1 MYFKVV
7 ICVLSFLTTSAY
19 PLHRNTR
26 EAPWADS
33 RANQAHEK
41 TELSKNLE
49 TSYKSHIDSSS
60 LYNQGSEANKNSVA
74 AEVQHKL
81 SLESE
86 RLRIRLHQE
95 LAELRDK
102 LAPSK
107 PHMSSTL
114 ASLRERLAPLTQQLH
129 SSLSSN
135 TQDLCVR
142 VSLYLHN
149 MESQTDDHQILH
161 QRAVQWIGQTMDHS
175 SSKIANIIIDF
186 HSQTSKAMGYF
197 KDSSISE
204 GALVPTEVW
213 QKVSSRLTQELGV
226 LQTDAQNSADI
237 LKEEL
242 ASLTTQSYG
251 ARVAPVIDRFCQNAE
266 LQNQSF
272 QARLERLFVELEEEL
287 EAQTD
292 SDMSSPSSSA
302 QQSGSLQEDYSLKL
316 SSLIQDIL
324 HSVQ

>member
-1 MYFKVV
+1 MLFKV
-7 ICVLSFLTTSAY
+7 ICVLSFLTTSAH

-41 TELSKNLE
+41 TELPKSFE

-60 LYNQGSEANKNSVA
+60 LYSQVDEANKNSVA

-86 RLRIRLHQE
+86 RLRTRLHQE
-95 LAELRDK
+95 LAELREK
-102 LAPSK
+102 LFPLPAHK
-107 PHMSSTL
+107 SSTL
-114 ASLRERLAPLTQQLH
+114 VSLKERLAPPTQQLY
-129 SSLSSN
+129 SSLCSN
-135 TQDLCVR
+135 TQDLCMQ

-149 MESQTDDHQILH
+149 MESQTDGSQTLH
-161 QRAVQWIGQTMDHS
+161 QRAGQWIGQTLDHS
-175 SSKIANIIIDF
+175 SSKMADIISDF
-186 HSQTSKAMGYF
+186 YSQSSTVMGYF
-197 KDSSISE
+197 KNLRASE
-204 GALVPTEVW
+204 GALVPTEFW

-226 LQTDAQNSADI
+226 LQTDAQNSADM

-242 ASLTTQSYG
+242 ASLITPSYG
-251 ARVAPVIDRFCQNAE
+251 ARVALNQFCQNAE

-272 QARLERLFVELEEEL
+272 QARLERLFVDLEEEL
-287 EAQTD
+287 EALTD
-292 SDMSSPSSSA
+292 SGMSSPTSSI
-302 QQSGSLQEDYSLKL
+302 QHGSLQDYSLKL

-324 HSVQ
+324 HTVQ